1 MSFIWDSLQECKINS
16 CPDGSPRPLGRPFE
30 RRRSQ
35 ENRSTSLFISLF
47 FRLFQPDCK
56 KTGSKQWRISD
67 VIQGNLLFFRFWKLT
82 SFNASCRR
90 RKFHNF
96 FFFFRSKLFI
106 WVALPPPL
114 PAVETRRGGF
124 PSRTDLENNLIFDLL
139 RVGRCLPDV
148 DFCPASHL
156 PVYRLA
162 PSFLAPPVS
171 IFRSI
176 RTVAISQVHV
186 SSFFFFFFYFQSGLL
201 TSEIRDPVWLSSLPC
216 NGPAYP
222 LFP

>member
-1 MSFIWDSLQECKINS
+1 MAPLVHLVVHLNGDEAKKIAARRCSFHYFFVYFNRIARRLEANSGEFRMSFKA
-16 CPDGSPRPLGRPFE
+16 
-30 RRRSQ
+30 
-35 ENRSTSLFISLF
+35 IS
-47 FRLFQPDCK
+47 
-56 KTGSKQWRISD
+56 S
-67 VIQGNLLFFRFWKLT
+67 FFRFWKLT

-186 SSFFFFFFYFQSGLL
+186 SFFFFLL
-201 TSEIRDPVWLSSLPC
+201 LLSIWFT
-216 NGPAYP
+216 N
-222 LFP
+222 

>member
-67 VIQGNLLFFRFWKLT
+67 VIQRQSPPFFSILEVDIFQCQLQKKEI
-82 SFNASCRR
+82 SQ
-90 RKFHNF
+90 

-186 SSFFFFFFYFQSGLL
+186 SSFFF
-201 TSEIRDPVWLSSLPC
+201 SSSTFNLV
-216 NGPAYP
+216 Y
-222 LFP
+222 

>member
-1 MSFIWDSLQECKINS
+1 MAPLVHLVVHLNGDEAKKIAARRCSFHYFFVYFNRIARRLEANSGEFRMSFKAISSFFSILEVDIFQCQLQKKEI
-16 CPDGSPRPLGRPFE
+16 
-30 RRRSQ
+30 SQ
-35 ENRSTSLFISLF
+35 
-47 FRLFQPDCK
+47 
-56 KTGSKQWRISD
+56 
-67 VIQGNLLFFRFWKLT
+67 
-82 SFNASCRR
+82 
-90 RKFHNF
+90 

-186 SSFFFFFFYFQSGLL
+186 SSFFF
-201 TSEIRDPVWLSSLPC
+201 SSSTFNLV
-216 NGPAYP
+216 Y
-222 LFP
+222 

>member
-67 VIQGNLLFFRFWKLT
+67 VIQGNLLLFFLILEVDIFQCQLQKKEI
-82 SFNASCRR
+82 SQ
-90 RKFHNF
+90 

-186 SSFFFFFFYFQSGLL
+186 SFFFF
-201 TSEIRDPVWLSSLPC
+201 SSTFNLV
-216 NGPAYP
+216 Y
-222 LFP
+222 

>member
-1 MSFIWDSLQECKINS
+1 MAPLVHLVVHLNGDEAKKIAARRCSFHYFFVYFNRIARRLEANSGEFRMSFKAISFFFDF
-16 CPDGSPRPLGRPFE
+16 GSWHLSMPAAE
-30 RRRSQ
+30 
-35 ENRSTSLFISLF
+35 E
-47 FRLFQPDCK
+47 
-56 KTGSKQWRISD
+56 
-67 VIQGNLLFFRFWKLT
+67 GNFT
-82 SFNASCRR
+82 
-90 RKFHNF
+90 

-186 SSFFFFFFYFQSGLL
+186 SSFFF
-201 TSEIRDPVWLSSLPC
+201 SSSTFNLV
-216 NGPAYP
+216 Y
-222 LFP
+222 